1 MRSGDTSNKKL
12 RLCRLD
18 KAGAHVIIKIERD
31 AVTAASPLLSIDFSR

>member
-1 MRSGDTSNKKL
+1 MRSRDTSNKKL

-31 AVTAASPLLSIDFSR
+31 AATAVRTLVKLSIDF